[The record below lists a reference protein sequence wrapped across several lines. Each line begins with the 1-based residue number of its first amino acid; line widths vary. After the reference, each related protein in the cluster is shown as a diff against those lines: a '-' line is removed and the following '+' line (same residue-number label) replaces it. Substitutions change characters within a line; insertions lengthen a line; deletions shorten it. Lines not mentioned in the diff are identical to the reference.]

1 MDELPSEQGSPLPAA
16 SWPSSLPPSD
26 WQNAHRSAEEVY
38 RSPDMDWPWWTAPLA
53 LLGGLVLAAVGG
65 LIVDVPALLFG
76 ASLTASHVPAGLEIA
91 DTVVQDAAFV
101 IAAVF
106 CAQLGGRTV
115 RAWQFGLRPTAFWR
129 AVGLVVLTLVGF
141 LLFSLIW
148 AATLHSEKEKLLEQL
163 GAGESTTLLLAS
175 AALTCVIAP
184 ICEEFLFRG
193 FIFTALRNW
202 RGTAPA
208 AIITGLIF
216 GGVHAGSAPAV
227 DLVPLAALGFGL
239 CLLYRYTGSL
249 YPCIVVHSLNN
260 SLAFGSLEG
269 WGWQIPILM
278 FAALMVIWL
287 LVIALKRVGVITPEP
302 STARGGALAAV
313 GNGG

>member
-1 MDELPSEQGSPLPAA
+1 MDELGGEHSAVDTPSWYANTPAPGLEPPQG
-16 SWPSSLPPSD
+16 PSVRAL
-26 WQNAHRSAEEVY
+26 
-38 RSPDMDWPWWTAPLA
+38 RSPDTDWPWWTAPLA
-53 LLGGLVLAAVGG
+53 LVGGLVLAAVGG
-65 LIVDVPALLFG
+65 LLVDIPALVFG
-76 ASLTASHVPAGLEIA
+76 ASITASHVPAGLEIV
-91 DTVVQDAAFV
+91 DTVVQDVAFV
-101 IAAVF
+101 LAAVF
-106 CAQLGGRTV
+106 CAQMGGRTV
-115 RAWQFGLRPTAFWR
+115 RSWQFGLRPTALRR
-129 AVGLVVLTLVGF
+129 AVGLVVLTLLGF
-141 LLFSLIW
+141 LFFSLIW
-148 AATLHSEKEKLLEQL
+148 ATSLHTEKEKLLEQL

-184 ICEEFLFRG
+184 VCEEFLFRG

-278 FAALMVIWL
+278 LAALALIWL
-287 LVIALKRVGVITPEP
+287 LALALKRGGVISPEP
-302 STARGGALAAV
+302 PAGAHAAIAAV
-313 GNGG
+313 GDGG